1 MNVPIKTLDGTPVPE
16 YETPGAVAFDLRA
29 RKITVIKAKELGLVP
44 TGVIIKTPPGYALMV
59 YPRSS
64 TPKKKGLLIPHGA
77 GIIDQDYCG
86 ENDEVLLQFYNF
98 TEEDVTVEQGERIG
112 QGTFVKIE
120 RADFIPYNPES
131 TSRGGFG
138 STGTR

>member
-1 MNVPIKTLDGTPVPE
+1 MNVPIHTIDGTPVPE

-29 RKITVIKAKELGLVP
+29 RTTTVIKAQELGLVP
-44 TGVIIKTPPGYALMV
+44 TGVIIKTPPRYALMV

-86 ENDEVLLQFYNF
+86 KDDEVLLQFYNF
-98 TEEDVTVEQGERIG
+98 THEDVTIEQGERVG

-120 RADFIPYNPES
+120 RAEFTPYNPEDE
-131 TSRGGFG
+131 SRGGFG
-138 STGTR
+138 STGSD

>member
-1 MNVPIKTLDGTPVPE
+1 
-16 YETPGAVAFDLRA
+16 
-29 RKITVIKAKELGLVP
+29 
-44 TGVIIKTPPGYALMV
+44 MV

-64 TPKKKGLLIPHGA
+64 TPRKKGLLIPHGA

-98 TEEDVTVEQGERIG
+98 TKEDVTVEQGERIG

-120 RADFIPYNPES
+120 RAEWTDYEPKQD
-131 TSRGGFG
+131 SRGGFG
-138 STGTR
+138 STGSQ

>member
-1 MNVPIKTLDGTPVPE
+1 MKVPIHTIGDTPTPE
-16 YETPGAVAFDLRA
+16 YETSGAVAFDLRA
-29 RKITVIKAKELGLVP
+29 RQTTIINSKELGLVP

-64 TPKKKGLLIPHGA
+64 TPRKKGLLIPHGA

-86 ENDEVLLQFYNF
+86 AEDEVLLQFYNF
-98 TEEDVTVEQGERIG
+98 TEEAVTIEKGERVG

-120 RADFIPYNPES
+120 RVDFTPYNPEDK
-131 TSRGGFG
+131 SRGGFG
-138 STGTR
+138 STGSH